1 MSRSRPRSGR
11 SRVGGA
17 AALVIAWLSGQAA
30 AAPVASAPAAAAGV
44 EAMSVEEAVDEA
56 LRHNLQLLAQTYE
69 VPLARAET
77 VTARLRLNP
86 TFSVGADHLDL
97 LGTHYD
103 DVNHA
108 GPEEFF
114 VRTDWLFRT
123 GRKRK
128 RRIEVA
134 EESVV
139 VAEQQLRDAVR
150 RLVRDV
156 QCACVDVQSAAAA
169 VELAVINRDL
179 FARVVALNEV
189 RVDNGDLAKVD
200 LTRAQIAEL
209 QARNELRQAQGAQ
222 RIATNHLAL
231 LLGRTQVAAA
241 ISVTGE
247 MRADAAPRSLGEI
260 QALAL
265 RRRPDLRAAHSEQ
278 RFTQLD
284 IRRQIAEGKVD
295 LSVGVEARRQ
305 QGLAGTGNSLGFFVV
320 IPLRLFDRNQGQI
333 ERSRQ
338 QAAQADQRALAVEQ
352 AIRIE
357 AENAHVAYEV
367 ARDLLASF
375 EGGMLVRA
383 EQVLATA
390 EYAYRRGEASL
401 IELIDAQR
409 AHNDTRRTYNEAR
422 ADFARALYEIDA
434 VTALGSPP

>member
-1 MSRSRPRSGR
+1 MSRSQARARR
-11 SRVGGA
+11 LRVRGA
-17 AALVIAWLSGQAA
+17 GLVLIWLSGQAS
-30 AAPVASAPAAAAGV
+30 AAPPTPV
-44 EAMSVEEAVDEA
+44 EVMRVEEAVDEA
-56 LRHNLQLLAQTYE
+56 LGHNLELLARRYE
-69 VPLARAET
+69 VPLARAEI
-77 VTARLRLNP
+77 VSARLRLNP
-86 TFSVGADHLDL
+86 TLSFGADHLDL

-114 VRTDWLFRT
+114 VRTDWLFRS

-134 EESVV
+134 ETGVA
-139 VAEQQLRDAVR
+139 VAEQRLRDAVR
-150 RLVRDV
+150 LLVRDV
-156 QCACVDVQSAAAA
+156 QSACVDVQAAAAA
-169 VELAVINRDL
+169 VELAEVNRDL
-179 FARVVALNEV
+179 YARVVALNEV
-189 RVDNGDLAKVD
+189 RVANGDLAKVD

-209 QARNELRQAQGAQ
+209 QASNELRQAEGAQ
-222 RIATNHLAL
+222 RVASNNLAL
-231 LLGRTQVAAA
+231 LLGRTASPAA

-247 MRADAAPRSLGEI
+247 MRADATPRALAEI
-260 QALAL
+260 QARAL
-265 RRRPDLRAAHSEQ
+265 RERPDLRAAHGEQ

-284 IRRQIAEGKVD
+284 VRRQIAEGKID

-320 IPLRLFDRNQGQI
+320 VPLRLFDRNQGQI

-357 AENAHVAYEV
+357 AANAHVAYEV
-367 ARDLLASF
+367 ARELLASF
-375 EGGMLVRA
+375 EGGMLARA

-422 ADFARALYEIDA
+422 AAFARALYEIDA
-434 VTALGSPP
+434 VTASGGWQ

>member
-1 MSRSRPRSGR
+1 M
-11 SRVGGA
+11 
-17 AALVIAWLSGQAA
+17 LLWLSGQAS
-30 AAPVASAPAAAAGV
+30 AAPPTPV
-44 EAMSVEEAVDEA
+44 ETMSVEAAVDEA
-56 LRHNLQLLAQTYE
+56 LGHNLELLAQRYE
-69 VPLARAET
+69 VPLARAEI

-103 DVNHA
+103 NVNHA

-114 VRTDWLFRT
+114 VRTDWLFRF

-134 EESVV
+134 ETGVA
-139 VAEQQLRDAVR
+139 VAEQRLRDAVR
-150 RLVRDV
+150 LLVRDV
-156 QCACVDVQSAAAA
+156 QRACVAVQAAAAA
-169 VELAVINRDL
+169 VELAKVNRDL
-179 FARVVALNEV
+179 YARVVALNEI
-189 RVDNGDLAKVD
+189 RVANGDLAKVD

-209 QARNELRQAQGAQ
+209 QASNELRQAEGAQ
-222 RIATNHLAL
+222 RVASNDLAL
-231 LLGRTQVAAA
+231 LLGRTESAAA

-247 MRADAAPRSLGEI
+247 MRADATPR
-260 QALAL
+260 ALAEIRARAL
-265 RRRPDLRAAHSEQ
+265 RERPDLRAAHGEQ

-284 IRRQIAEGKVD
+284 VRRQIAEGKID

-320 IPLRLFDRNQGQI
+320 VPLRLFDRNQGQV

-338 QAAQADQRALAVEQ
+338 QAAQADRRALAVEQ
-352 AIRIE
+352 AIRFE
-357 AENAHVAYEV
+357 AANAHVAYEV
-367 ARDLLASF
+367 ARELLASF
-375 EGGMLVRA
+375 EGGMLARA

-422 ADFARALYEIDA
+422 AAFARALYEIDA
-434 VTALGSPP
+434 VTASGGRP